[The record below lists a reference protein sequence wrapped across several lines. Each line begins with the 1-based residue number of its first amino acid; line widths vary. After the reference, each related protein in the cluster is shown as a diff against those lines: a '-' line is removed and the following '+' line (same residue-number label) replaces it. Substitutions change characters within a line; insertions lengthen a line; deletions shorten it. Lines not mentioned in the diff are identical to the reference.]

1 MENCQSS
8 IAKAGNNPLL
18 PTSYWLLSILPAM
31 SKIWGST
38 SKSSTE
44 KYLGQEPYHKSQ
56 YGFRR
61 SRSMVGPIIQVK
73 KFVDFCKKKNLV
85 CIQMAVDIKNVFNTL
100 RWYTIIKEARQRK
113 LPGNLLIL
121 YDYLKDREIIIKSI
135 NGKFK
140 YNVYTIIMEFSA
152 RWTSQ

>member
-1 MENCQSS
+1 
-8 IAKAGNNPLL
+8 
-18 PTSYWLLSILPAM
+18 
-31 SKIWGST
+31 
-38 SKSSTE
+38 
-44 KYLGQEPYHKSQ
+44 
-56 YGFRR
+56 
-61 SRSMVGPIIQVK
+61 
-73 KFVDFCKKKNLV
+73 
-85 CIQMAVDIKNVFNTL
+85 MAVDIKNVFNTL

-140 YNVYTIIMEFSA
+140 CNVYAIIMEFSA